1 MNHSS
6 GMSSCYLN
14 HDHIENISAHNS
26 LLYPQ
31 HMPHSGTWLPQH
43 YQMGYSLPHTNRFVY
58 VKQNFI
64 PPQPEVLNTTVH
76 INPNFNKKVF
86 VNPNFQRNVGQQPP
100 VTPKI
105 HINPNS
111 SKINIDNQS
120 ILDRVDKVKK
130 IHVNPNILRTI
141 PIPAETKN
149 SSVTETS
156 MSSNKIV
163 YSSRTKL
170 IRKPD
175 KLPSTSRTPKTRRK
189 SICSKYKI
197 IKSHLL
203 KKKFIYDDL
212 KTKTKLKSPMKH
224 NFVRTKLSQFK
235 KNSQYKVDNRLSKV
249 SDSKRLASQIKRNTK
264 INVLKYKTSNIVRID
279 NVLYRKS
286 LHTLRK
292 TSYGKK
298 FKNTIISKTPP
309 KTISKSRY
317 KIVRRKSLAKEQNN
331 AQNTL
336 ALKRSSSKTK
346 LR

>member
-1 MNHSS
+1 MNYSS
-6 GMSSCYLN
+6 GMSSCYFN
-14 HDHIENISAHNS
+14 HNHIENISVHNS
-26 LLYPQ
+26 MLYPQ
-31 HMPHSGTWLPQH
+31 HMPHPDTWLPQD
-43 YQMGYSLPHTNRFVY
+43 YQMGYSLPTTNRFVY

-86 VNPNFQRNVGQQPP
+86 VNPNFQRNVGQQPS

-111 SKINIDNQS
+111 SKINIDNQR

-149 SSVTETS
+149 NSVTESSTS
-156 MSSNKIV
+156 TNKIV

-175 KLPSTSRTPKTRRK
+175 KLPSTSTPKTRRK

-197 IKSHLL
+197 VKSHLL
-203 KKKFIYDDL
+203 KKKFTYDDT
-212 KTKTKLKSPMKH
+212 KKKFISPMKYKFVKTKLSH
-224 NFVRTKLSQFK
+224 FK
-235 KNSQYKVDNRLSKV
+235 KNSQYKVDNRLSKKV
-249 SDSKRLASQIKRNTK
+249 SDSKRLASQIKRNSK

-286 LHTLRK
+286 PHSLRK

-298 FKNTIISKTPP
+298 VKNTIISKTPP
-309 KTISKSRY
+309 KTITKSRY

-331 AQNTL
+331 AQNSL